1 MEKIR
6 EEVRVISSGFDSV
19 DDITDFLV
27 ETSGLPREKIL
38 EIQAENDREWKQKY
52 GMTAKEMEEA
62 KQREKGT
69 EQDL

>member
-6 EEVRVISSGFDSV
+6 AEVKVISSGFDSV

-38 EIQAENDREWKQKY
+38 EIQAENDAEWKAKY
-52 GMTAKEMEEA
+52 GATAKEMVEA
-62 KQREKGT
+62 KQREKGI
-69 EQDL
+69 E

>member
-6 EEVRVISSGFDSV
+6 AEVRVVSSGFDSV

-27 ETSGLPREKIL
+27 ESTGWSREKVL
-38 EIQAENDREWKQKY
+38 EIQAKNDREWKERY

-62 KQREKGT
+62 RRREKGT
-69 EQDL
+69 K